1 MDRSKQGSNK
11 DLVLKAFDTLFN
23 QRDYSTAETFWSPH
37 YSNTVLTSNLE
48 ERALLPR
55 GQCLRYFAL

>member
-1 MDRSKQGSNK
+1 MMNRSKQESNK

-37 YSNTVLTSNLE
+37 LCSTQCSN
-48 ERALLPR
+48 
-55 GQCLRYFAL
+55 